1 MHDNVKGHAITPA
14 IGEIVKWHIIALH
27 ILFGPL
33 QEGFLCGQSLLIV
46 ISFYHDLL
54 DLYSKSIVI
63 TVVSIQVPRNV
74 QFSTHTR
81 ARKNKSTARR
91 DQPRPVSFNNA
102 RNLRILLALEIE
114 HFRRNKKMKQTFSRN
129 SLYSSTW
136 GGWSW
141 QLLISITGE
150 NETFFLIEFR
160 ELLISI
166 DYRGFT

>member
-54 DLYSKSIVI
+54 DLYSKKYNYYSGFDSSAEKCSIL
-63 TVVSIQVPRNV
+63 N
-74 QFSTHTR
+74 THTR
-81 ARKNKSTARR
+81 ARVNKSTARR

-102 RNLRILLALEIE
+102 RNLRILLALEME
-114 HFRRNKKMKQTFSRN
+114 HFRRNKK
-129 SLYSSTW
+129 
-136 GGWSW
+136 
-141 QLLISITGE
+141 
-150 NETFFLIEFR
+150 NETNIQ
-160 ELLISI
+160 
-166 DYRGFT
+166 